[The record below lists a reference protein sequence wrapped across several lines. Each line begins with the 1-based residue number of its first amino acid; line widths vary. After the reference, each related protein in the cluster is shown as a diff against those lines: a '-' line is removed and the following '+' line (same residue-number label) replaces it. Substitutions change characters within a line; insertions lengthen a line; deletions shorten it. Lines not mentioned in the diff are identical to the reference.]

1 MKYFSKF
8 LMGHKIF
15 SYVLFSQFYFFK
27 LMGLEH
33 KISKLAIKE
42 IYERQNMLQ
51 KSHPLSRYKANSGN
65 IKKMFDVFVT
75 NILQ

>member
-1 MKYFSKF
+1 
-8 LMGHKIF
+8 MGHKIF

-27 LMGLEH
+27 LMWLED

>member
-1 MKYFSKF
+1 
-8 LMGHKIF
+8 MGHKIF
-15 SYVLFSQFYFFK
+15 SYVLSSQFYFFK
-27 LMGLEH
+27 LMWLED

-51 KSHPLSRYKANSGN
+51 KSHPLSTYKANISGN
-65 IKKMFDVFVT
+65 IKKIFDAFVT

>member
-1 MKYFSKF
+1 
-8 LMGHKIF
+8 MGHKIF

-51 KSHPLSRYKANSGN
+51 KSHPPSRYKANSGN

>member
-1 MKYFSKF
+1 MW
-8 LMGHKIF
+8 
-15 SYVLFSQFYFFK
+15 
-27 LMGLEH
+27 LED

-51 KSHPLSRYKANSGN
+51 KSHPLSTYKANISGN
-65 IKKMFDVFVT
+65 IKKIFDAFVT